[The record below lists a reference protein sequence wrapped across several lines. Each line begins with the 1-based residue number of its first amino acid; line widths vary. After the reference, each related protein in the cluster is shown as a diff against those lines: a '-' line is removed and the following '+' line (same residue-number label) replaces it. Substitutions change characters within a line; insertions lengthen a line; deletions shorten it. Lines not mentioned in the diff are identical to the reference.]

1 MAEDVRTRLLEGAY
15 RCIAEKGVAA
25 TSLEDAA
32 RAAGVSRA
40 TLYRYFPG
48 GREEL
53 VGAVITYETLRF
65 FQNLAHAVAG
75 APDLET
81 LLVEGIVV
89 AHRSIEAHAVLQK
102 ILETEPERLLP
113 QLSLESAGLIGLL
126 AAFFEGRFAGHR
138 LRQGV
143 GPAEA
148 AEYVARLT
156 LSFIGSP
163 GGWDLADPEQV
174 RELVRSEFLAGLL
187 PAADPRPEVTGR
199 RGG

>member
-1 MAEDVRTRLLEGAY
+1 MRTRLLEGAY
-15 RCIAEKGVAA
+15 ECIAEKGLAA

-48 GREEL
+48 GRDEL

-65 FQNLAHAVAG
+65 FQTLADAVAR

-81 LLVEGIVV
+81 LLVDGIHF
-89 AHRSIEAHAVLQK
+89 AHRAVETHAVLQK

-113 QLSLESAGLIGLL
+113 QLSLESARLVGLIS
-126 AAFFEGRFAGHR
+126 AFFEDRFAGHR
-138 LRQGV
+138 LAEGV
-143 GPAEA
+143 EPHEA
-148 AEYVARLT
+148 AEYVARLA

-163 GGWDLADPEQV
+163 GGWDLADRDQV
-174 RELVRSEFLAGLL
+174 GELVRSEFLAGLL
-187 PAADPRPEVTGR
+187 PAPEH
-199 RGG
+199 

>member
-1 MAEDVRTRLLEGAY
+1 VGRDLRTRLLDGTY
-15 RCIAEKGVAA
+15 QCIAEKGLAA

-48 GREEL
+48 GRDEL

-65 FQNLAHAVAG
+65 FQTLADAVAD

-81 LLVEGIVV
+81 LLVEGMLF
-89 AHRSIEAHAVLQK
+89 AHRAIEGHAVLQK

-113 QLSLESAGLIGLL
+113 QLSIDSARLIGLIS
-126 AAFFEGRFAGHR
+126 AFFEARFAEHE
-138 LRQGV
+138 LAEGV
-143 GPAEA
+143 EVKEA
-148 AEYVARLT
+148 AEYAARLT

-163 GGWDLADPEQV
+163 GGWDLSDRAQV
-174 RELVRSEFLAGLL
+174 RELVRSEFLAGLI
-187 PAADPRPEVTGR
+187 PS
-199 RGG
+199 